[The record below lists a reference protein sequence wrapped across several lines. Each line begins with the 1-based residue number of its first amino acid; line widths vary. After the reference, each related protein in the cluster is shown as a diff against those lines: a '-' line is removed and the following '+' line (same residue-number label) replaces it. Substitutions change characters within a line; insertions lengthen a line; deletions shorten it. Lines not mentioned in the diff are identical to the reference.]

1 MRIYII
7 NYWHDRD
14 FKSKKGGPIKVIE
27 LADNLRDLGHEA
39 VLFLP
44 KLGFPEKQTET
55 PVKQI
60 PVIDI
65 PIIRPLFYS
74 MLNLF
79 SLIFCV
85 LKSKPDI
92 IYIRYMLDFFPT
104 LFARLIG
111 IPCIIEVNDNVDLV
125 SSAKEKIASL
135 CDRINFIF
143 ANKIIVLTEGLKLKL
158 TSQKSVHTEKIV
170 VSSSATNTRIF
181 YPRNK
186 KDCRRKIGVN
196 ESSKIVGFAGTF
208 IFNYGIDTL
217 IDSSPKIIEKM
228 PQTKFLIVGSGVA
241 NNYWQKEIKRLG
253 LESYFILP
261 GYVSREKAAIYIGAM
276 DVCTAPYHSSRGETS
291 PVKLFD
297 YFACARPVVAS
308 AIGAMAAVRD
318 EFPGLILV
326 KPEDP
331 DALANSLLDILKNQS
346 LYDAAALRSKKV
358 VLKKYSWR
366 NVAEQ
371 VVDVSRSI
379 LKK

>member
-1 MRIYII
+1 MRISII

-14 FKSKKGGPIKVIE
+14 FKNKIGGPIKVIE
-27 LADNLRDLGHEA
+27 LADNLHDLGHEV

-44 KLGFPEKQTET
+44 KLGFPERQTGT

-60 PVIDI
+60 PVLDI

-79 SLIFCV
+79 SLIIYV

-92 IYIRYMLDFFPT
+92 IYTRYMLDFFPI

-111 IPCIIEVNDNVDLV
+111 IPCIIEVNDNVDLA
-125 SSAKEKIASL
+125 SSVKGKIASL
-135 CDRINFIF
+135 CDRINFMC
-143 ANKIIVLTEGLKLKL
+143 ATKIIVLTEGMKGKLIA
-158 TSQKSVHTEKIV
+158 QKGVHKGKIM

-181 YPRNK
+181 YPRSK
-186 KDCRRKIGVN
+186 KDCRREIGAD

-217 IDSSPKIIEKM
+217 IDSSPKIIEQM
-228 PQTKFLIVGSGVA
+228 PQTKFLIVGSGEA
-241 NNYWQKEIKRLG
+241 CNYWQKKIRQLK

-261 GYVSREKAAIYIGAM
+261 GYVSREEAAIYIGAM
-276 DVCTAPYHSSRGETS
+276 DVCVAPYHSSRGETS

-308 AIGAMAAVRD
+308 AIAALAAVGN

-331 DALANSLLDILKNQS
+331 DALANSILDIFKNQS
-346 LYDAAALRSKKV
+346 LYNAAALRSKEV
-358 VLKKYSWR
+358 VFKKYSWQ

-379 LKK
+379 M